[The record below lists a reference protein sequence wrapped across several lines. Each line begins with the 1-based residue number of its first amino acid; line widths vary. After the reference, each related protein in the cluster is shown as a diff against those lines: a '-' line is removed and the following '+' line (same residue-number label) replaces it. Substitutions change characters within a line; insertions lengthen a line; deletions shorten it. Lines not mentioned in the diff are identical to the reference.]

1 MPWVPPGLLW
11 ELGCLSKDTAV
22 IGFYR
27 STTRNAEGWSVSS
40 LILISIQHTVA
51 AQSRIV
57 PLLVENVSAR
67 LGWVRLE
74 AEKRKARTLCTCFKG
89 NAA

>member
-1 MPWVPPGLLW
+1 MPWVPSRPA
-11 ELGCLSKDTAV
+11 LGVRLPFKGPQLSLGS
-22 IGFYR
+22 IGH
-27 STTRNAEGWSVSS
+27 SRNAEGWSVSS

-74 AEKRKARTLCTCFKG
+74 AERKARGFMHLFQR
-89 NAA
+89 